1 MMDTKFTILIWEQ
14 DICLVNLL
22 KIVIQKKQLDLSGK
36 GPHPKTQIITLKAVK
51 ELHPFM
57 EEIEYKIGT
66 QMNFKTI

>member
-1 MMDTKFTILIWEQ
+1 MMDIKYIIPTWEQ
-14 DICLVNLL
+14 DIYLANLL
-22 KIVIQKKQLDLSGK
+22 KTVILRRQSNLNGK

-66 QMNFKTI
+66 